1 MRSPQPHAPFAGAQG
16 APDAAPTPRD
26 RATQPLSPAG
36 SAAEPGRSPK
46 RARELALRA
55 ALGEANTLVVKVGS
69 SSLTHHGR
77 LADDR
82 IARIAAQVL
91 AARGGQGS
99 RVATHGGAGTDCLAA
114 EADADLRD
122 AASRSPSRRVIL
134 VSSGAIAAGVGQLR
148 LEKRPRT
155 LPLKQAMAAVG
166 NVLLMERYQ
175 RYFGAAG
182 QPVAQVLLTRQD
194 VTDRRRYLNAR
205 NTLNALLDLGVVP
218 IVNENDTVATDE
230 IKFGDNDNLSA
241 LVANLIGAELLVI
254 LSDVG
259 GLHPKDPR
267 VYPEARAISFI
278 ERVDD
283 AVFAMAGGTAGSV
296 GVGGMITKVQAARTA
311 TQAGCAVVIADA
323 GEPDALLKIV
333 AGRRLGTL
341 FAPQGAGAAPTGR
354 PVASRK
360 RWMSAGLS
368 SMGTLVLDA
377 GACRALLDHGRSL
390 LPVGVVAVEGAFEA
404 GDLVTLQDPAGA
416 TIGRGLINYSA
427 AQLTAIRGKRTN
439 ELDPSCDFAEVIHRN
454 NMVLWP

>member
-1 MRSPQPHAPFAGAQG
+1 VRFPTLPPPLPEGQAGQEGAGESTPDRFSGGAHSAAGVAGAG
-16 APDAAPTPRD
+16 GVGP
-26 RATQPLSPAG
+26 
-36 SAAEPGRSPK
+36 SPK

-55 ALGEANTLVVKVGS
+55 ALAEASTLVVKVGS

-77 LADDR
+77 LADEK

-91 AARGGQGS
+91 AARTGAGGQATGS
-99 RVATHGGAGTDCLAA
+99 SDGKAPSSDSDTPMTGHG
-114 EADADLRD
+114 
-122 AASRSPSRRVIL
+122 RRVIL
-134 VSSGAIAAGVGQLR
+134 VSSGAIAAGVGHLR

-175 RYFGAAG
+175 RYFGAAE

-194 VTDRRRYLNAR
+194 VGDRRRYLNAR
-205 NTLNALLDLGVVP
+205 NTLHALLDLGVVP

-259 GLHPKDPR
+259 GLHPRDPR
-267 VYPEARAISFI
+267 VYPESRAIAFI

-283 AVFAMAGGTAGSV
+283 AVFRMAGGTAGTV
-296 GVGGMITKVQAARTA
+296 GVGGMITKIQAAQVA

-323 GEPDALLKIV
+323 GEADALLKIL

-341 FAPQGAGAAPTGR
+341 FAPQGAGATPAGR

-368 SMGTLVLDA
+368 SAGRVVLDA

-390 LPVGVVAVEGAFEA
+390 LPVGVVHVEGTFEA
-404 GDLVTLQDPAGA
+404 GDLVTLVAPSGA
-416 TIGRGLINYSA
+416 MIGRGLTNYSA
-427 AQLTAIRGKRTN
+427 AQLAAIRGKRTN
-439 ELDPSCDFAEVIHRN
+439 DLDPDCDFAEVIHRN

>member
-1 MRSPQPHAPFAGAQG
+1 MRPRNSPGSLGAGTELPVTG
-16 APDAAPTPRD
+16 AGG
-26 RATQPLSPAG
+26 LSPISQGTGDG
-36 SAAEPGRSPK
+36 SVGASPK
-46 RARELALRA
+46 RARELALRG
-55 ALGEANTLVVKVGS
+55 ALAEVSTLVVKVGS

-77 LADDR
+77 LADEK
-82 IARIAAQVL
+82 IGRIAAQVL
-91 AARGGQGS
+91 AARNGVGGQ
-99 RVATHGGAGTDCLAA
+99 RPPAA
-114 EADADLRD
+114 ERGTATG
-122 AASRSPSRRVIL
+122 AAATAPATAHTRRVIL

-194 VTDRRRYLNAR
+194 IGDRQRYLNAR

-218 IVNENDTVATDE
+218 IINENDTVATDE

-259 GLHPKDPR
+259 GLHPRDPR
-267 VYPEARAISFI
+267 VYPESRAISFI

-283 AVFAMAGGTAGSV
+283 AVFGMAGGAASTV
-296 GVGGMITKVQAARTA
+296 GVGGMLTKIQAAQVA

-323 GEPDALLKIV
+323 GEPDALLKIL
-333 AGRRLGTL
+333 AGRRVGTL
-341 FAPQGAGAAPTGR
+341 FAPQGAGSASAWR

-368 SMGTLVLDA
+368 SAGRLVLDA

-390 LPVGVVAVEGAFEA
+390 LPVGVVQVQGSFEA
-404 GDLVTLQDPAGA
+404 GDLVTLVAPSGEL
-416 TIGRGLINYSA
+416 IGRGLTNYSA
-427 AQLTAIRGKRTN
+427 TQLATIHGKRTN
-439 ELDPSCDFAEVIHRN
+439 DLPPECDFAEVIHRN

>member
-1 MRSPQPHAPFAGAQG
+1 VTRPTPPGPPSLKGRG
-16 APDAAPTPRD
+16 ERDDEDAAA
-26 RATQPLSPAG
+26 RAASLASASSLFPSGRGAG
-36 SAAEPGRSPK
+36 GVGPSPK

-55 ALGEANTLVVKVGS
+55 ALAEVGTLVVKVGS

-77 LADDR
+77 LADDK

-91 AARGGQGS
+91 AARSGGGGQGLEGEDSEPPSESVGS
-99 RVATHGGAGTDCLAA
+99 RTAAG
-114 EADADLRD
+114 
-122 AASRSPSRRVIL
+122 PRRVIL

-175 RYFGAAG
+175 RYFGAAE

-194 VTDRRRYLNAR
+194 VGDRHRYLNAR

-267 VYPEARAISFI
+267 VYPESRAISFI

-283 AVFAMAGGTAGSV
+283 AVFGMAGGAAGTV
-296 GVGGMITKVQAARTA
+296 GVGGMITKIQAAQVA

-323 GEPDALLKIV
+323 GESDALLKIV

-341 FAPQGAGAAPTGR
+341 FAPQGAGAAPAGR

-368 SMGTLVLDA
+368 SMGRLVLDA

-390 LPVGVVAVEGAFEA
+390 LPVGVVQVEGGFEA
-404 GDLVTLQDPAGA
+404 GDLVTLVAPSGA
-416 TIGRGLINYSA
+416 LIGRGLTNYSA
-427 AQLTAIRGKRTN
+427 TQLAAIRGKRTN
-439 ELDPSCDFAEVIHRN
+439 DLADDYDFAEVIHRN

>member
-1 MRSPQPHAPFAGAQG
+1 MKRPSPPAPLPEGKGEQ
-16 APDAAPTPRD
+16 DAASSLSSS
-26 RATQPLSPAG
+26 PLREGGVGP
-36 SAAEPGRSPK
+36 SPK

-55 ALGEANTLVVKVGS
+55 ALAEVGTLVVKVGS
-69 SSLTHHGR
+69 SSLTYHGR
-77 LADDR
+77 LADDKL
-82 IARIAAQVL
+82 ARIAGQVL
-91 AARGGQGS
+91 AARAGAAGQGPADDDGDGPTS
-99 RVATHGGAGTDCLAA
+99 PRPAAGAQ
-114 EADADLRD
+114 
-122 AASRSPSRRVIL
+122 PRRVIL

-148 LEKRPRT
+148 LDKRPRT

-194 VTDRRRYLNAR
+194 VGDRHRYLNAR

-267 VYPEARAISFI
+267 VYPESRAISFI
-278 ERVDD
+278 ERLDD
-283 AVFAMAGGTAGSV
+283 AVFAMAGGSASTV
-296 GVGGMITKVQAARTA
+296 GVGGMLTKIQAARVA

-323 GEPDALLKIV
+323 GEPDALLKIL

-341 FAPQGAGAAPTGR
+341 FAPQGAGAAPSWR

-368 SMGTLVLDA
+368 STGRLVLDA

-390 LPVGVVAVEGAFEA
+390 LPVGVVRVEGTFEA
-404 GDLVTLQDPAGA
+404 GDLVTLVDPTGA
-416 TIGRGLINYSA
+416 MIGRGLTNYSA
-427 AQLTAIRGKRTN
+427 AQLTAIRGTRTN
-439 ELDPSCDFAEVIHRN
+439 DLPPDCDFTEVIHRN

>member
-1 MRSPQPHAPFAGAQG
+1 V
-16 APDAAPTPRD
+16 
-26 RATQPLSPAG
+26 
-36 SAAEPGRSPK
+36 
-46 RARELALRA
+46 RELALRG
-55 ALGEANTLVVKVGS
+55 ALTEVNTLVVKVGS

-77 LADDR
+77 LADDK

-91 AARGGQGS
+91 VARLGVGGDE
-99 RVATHGGAGTDCLAA
+99 AGNGQVPAPAGKPVPARSA
-114 EADADLRD
+114 EHV
-122 AASRSPSRRVIL
+122 RRVIL
-134 VSSGAIAAGVGQLR
+134 VSSGAIAAGVGHLR

-175 RYFGAAG
+175 RFFGAAG

-194 VTDRRRYLNAR
+194 VGDRHRYLNAR

-267 VYPEARAISFI
+267 VYPESRAISFI

-283 AVFAMAGGTAGSV
+283 AVFDMAGGSAGTV
-296 GVGGMITKVQAARTA
+296 GVGGMLTKIQAAQVA

-323 GEPDALLKIV
+323 GEPDGLLKIL

-341 FAPQGAGAAPTGR
+341 FAPQGGGAVPSGR

-368 SMGTLVLDA
+368 SAGRLVLDA

-390 LPVGVVAVEGAFEA
+390 LPVGVVEVQGAFEA
-404 GDLVTLQDPAGA
+404 GDLVTLVAPSGA
-416 TIGRGLINYSA
+416 LIGRGLSNYSA
-427 AQLTAIRGKRTN
+427 AQLMAIRGKRTN
-439 ELDPSCDFAEVIHRN
+439 ELAPDHDFAEVIHRN

>member
-1 MRSPQPHAPFAGAQG
+1 V
-16 APDAAPTPRD
+16 
-26 RATQPLSPAG
+26 
-36 SAAEPGRSPK
+36 
-46 RARELALRA
+46 RA
-55 ALGEANTLVVKVGS
+55 ALSEIGTVVVKVGS

-77 LADDR
+77 LDDEKIER
-82 IARIAAQVL
+82 IARQVL
-91 AARGGQGS
+91 GARSGKRLSSDAAPS
-99 RVATHGGAGTDCLAA
+99 RNGHAGALAA
-114 EADADLRD
+114 A
-122 AASRSPSRRVIL
+122 PPRRVIL
-134 VSSGAIAAGVGQLR
+134 VSSGAIAAGVGHLR
-148 LEKRPRT
+148 REKRPRT

-175 RYFGAAG
+175 RYFGAAD

-194 VTDRRRYLNAR
+194 VGDRHRYLNAR

-241 LVANLIGAELLVI
+241 LVANLIGADLLVI

-267 VYPEARAISFI
+267 VYPESRAISFI

-283 AVFAMAGGTAGSV
+283 AVFAMAGGSAGSV
-296 GVGGMITKVQAARTA
+296 GVGGMITKIQAAQVA

-323 GEPDALLKIV
+323 GEPDALLKIL

-341 FAPQGAGAAPTGR
+341 FAPQGAGTTPTGR

-360 RWMSAGLS
+360 RWMSAGLG
-368 SMGTLVLDA
+368 SMGRVVLDA

-390 LPVGVVAVEGAFEA
+390 LPVGVVHVEGAFEA
-404 GDLVTLQDPAGA
+404 GDLVTLVAPSGA
-416 TIGRGLINYSA
+416 LIGRGLTNYSA
-427 AQLTAIRGKRTN
+427 AQLAAIRGKRTN
-439 ELDPSCDFAEVIHRN
+439 DLDPDCDFAEVVHRN